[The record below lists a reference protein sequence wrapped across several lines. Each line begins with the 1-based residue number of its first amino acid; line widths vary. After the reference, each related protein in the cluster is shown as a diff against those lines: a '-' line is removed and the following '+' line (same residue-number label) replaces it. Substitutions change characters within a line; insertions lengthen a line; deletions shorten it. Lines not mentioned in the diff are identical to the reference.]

1 VGQTYDGYY
10 VVSVDA
16 EHRKAV
22 LLRKTQDNS
31 ISNQE
36 ALEAA
41 FRKLTKP
48 TGATGDW
55 RLPTPA
61 ECEVFALDATLSYR
75 AFDHGYYC
83 LDGETIKSYD
93 IDVINGILRHT
104 GFTEGFNA
112 ETWFRPVIEITY

>member
-1 VGQTYDGYY
+1 M
-10 VVSVDA
+10 VSVEA
-16 EHRKAV
+16 EHRKAG
-22 LLRKTQDNS
+22 LLRKKQDNG
-31 ISNQE
+31 ISNQDLLDTAFA
-36 ALEAA
+36 ALVN
-41 FRKLTKP
+41 KP
-48 TGATGDW
+48 TGATGNW

-61 ECEVFALDATLSYR
+61 ECEVFALDATLPFQ

-104 GFTEGFNA
+104 GFTEGFHA

>member
-1 VGQTYDGYY
+1 M
-10 VVSVDA
+10 A
-16 EHRKAV
+16 K
-22 LLRKTQDNS
+22 
-31 ISNQE
+31 
-36 ALEAA
+36 
-41 FRKLTKP
+41 KP
-48 TGATGDW
+48 AGATGDW
-55 RLPTPA
+55 RLPAPT

-104 GFTEGFNA
+104 GFTEGFQA